1 MQNIIV
7 ATILSL
13 FVTVTSSFAGE
24 CANGTCSAPVV
35 VRPVRKV
42 VNVTR
47 DIVVAPFR
55 AVAVVAAPA
64 RCCCETVVTDSCLPS
79 TSVTKYQP
87 LRRRVVNRTTNVTV
101 CE

>member
-1 MQNIIV
+1 MKNIII
-7 ATILSL
+7 TTMLSL
-13 FVTVTSSFAGE
+13 LITSTPVFAGE
-24 CANGTCSAPVV
+24 CANGTCTAQVL

-42 VNVTR
+42 VNVTK

-55 AVAVVAAPA
+55 AVAVVAAPS
-64 RCCCETVVTDSCLPS
+64 RCCCETIVTDSCSSS

-87 LRRRVVNRTTNVTV
+87 LRRRLVNRTTNVTV